1 MTTVV
6 WGRRAARAARPAVG
20 RQWRRI
26 LARAA
31 RSPQGAVGL
40 LAAGVVVAVA
50 AIGPFV
56 APNSATNFVVSP
68 FAKPSGAALLGGD
81 TLGRDVL
88 SRVLDGGWVLL
99 VMAAAATVIGVAL
112 GAAAGLVAAHLR
124 GRWDS
129 GIMRSVDVLLAFP
142 QLVLALLLVSI
153 IGPKLWL
160 IVLAVAA
167 SHLPQ
172 VARVIRGAALDVS
185 ERDFVKFAGLLG
197 IPAWKVALTEVL
209 PNVTATLAVEGGLRL
224 TYSIVTISALNFL
237 NFGQPPPAP
246 NWGIMI
252 NENRLGI
259 QANPWGVVVPVILIA
274 LLTIGTN
281 LFTDAVA
288 KQALGLDP
296 APDA

>member
-1 MTTVV
+1 
-6 WGRRAARAARPAVG
+6 
-20 RQWRRI
+20 
-26 LARAA
+26 
-31 RSPQGAVGL
+31 
-40 LAAGVVVAVA
+40 
-50 AIGPFV
+50 
-56 APNSATNFVVSP
+56 
-68 FAKPSGAALLGGD
+68 
-81 TLGRDVL
+81 
-88 SRVLDGGWVLL
+88 
-99 VMAAAATVIGVAL
+99 
-112 GAAAGLVAAHLR
+112 
-124 GRWDS
+124 
-129 GIMRSVDVLLAFP
+129 MRSVDVLLAFP

-185 ERDFVKFAGLLG
+185 ERDFVKFA
-197 IPAWKVALTEVL
+197 IPAWRVALTEVL
-209 PNVTATLAVEGGLRL
+209 PNVAATLAVEGGLRL

-259 QANPWGVVVPVILIA
+259 QANPWEVVVPVILIA